1 MELEDLIK
9 ELCDIYKNHF
19 ALMGFIGTTEEAG
32 KFTNAIAFAA
42 NLYKIDES
50 VKSIVEFG
58 DMELLNDFVISK
70 INDLWA
76 RYSPLTSIIISYV
89 KEKDCDNLR
98 EFMNNL
104 YNDVMESDVDEFDEL
119 YNGKLRLVNDFY
131 EDVLE
136 GKCEK
141 ITNYVREIDRYSHLS
156 LLTQKYVDRKYTQD
170 LRI

>member
-19 ALMGFIGTTEEAG
+19 AMMGFISTTEEAD

-42 NLYKIDES
+42 NLYKRDES
-50 VKSIVEFG
+50 VRSIVEFG
-58 DMELLNDFVISK
+58 DMELLNDFVISQ

-89 KEKDCDNLR
+89 KEKDFENLR

-104 YNDVMESDVDEFDEL
+104 YNDVME
-119 YNGKLRLVNDFY
+119 
-131 EDVLE
+131 
-136 GKCEK
+136 K
-141 ITNYVREIDRYSHLS
+141 IKQQHR
-156 LLTQKYVDRKYTQD
+156 
-170 LRI
+170 